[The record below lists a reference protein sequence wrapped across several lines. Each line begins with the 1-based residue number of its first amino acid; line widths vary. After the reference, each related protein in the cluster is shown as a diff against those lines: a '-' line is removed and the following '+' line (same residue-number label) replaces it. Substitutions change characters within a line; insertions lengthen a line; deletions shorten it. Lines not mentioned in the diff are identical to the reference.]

1 MEVNIGWK
9 YVSLNLEHHK
19 SKHNI
24 CRGWLLNAHFRNVH
38 ARPKYMP
45 WFFFTFNI
53 CFCFVFFGND
63 SGAKRQWKETP
74 RSTPGWTMDNGHS
87 KLQSQSIRLS
97 SLICFM
103 HPLARIPPLSRPSHT
118 FTFGVLARK
127 SEHICPSSYTYIWLV
142 LMLHCHIHVQ
152 ILLVSLLILP
162 HKCVRVRVLRPHQ
175 KWFGCVMFLLT
186 WCFSIFI
193 CIPFRF
199 DGRRP
204 WWQLEVCEAI
214 FTLHSGHA
222 AEALK
227 IYFLYSAVRLPQI
240 RIGSTYWELRR
251 W

>member
-1 MEVNIGWK
+1 MPT
-9 YVSLNLEHHK
+9 SATFMLAQ
-19 SKHNI
+19 NI
-24 CRGWLLNAHFRNVH
+24 CLGSSSRS
-38 ARPKYMP
+38 
-45 WFFFTFNI
+45 I
-53 CFCFVFFGND
+53 FVFASYFLATTAVQNVT
-63 SGAKRQWKETP
+63 AQWKQTP

-127 SEHICPSSYTYIWLV
+127 SENICPSSYTYIWLV
-142 LMLHCHIHVQ
+142 LMLRCHIHVH

-193 CIPFRF
+193 CIPLRF